1 LKYGNLFTFV
11 FVGTILFVLK
21 LFRISLGF
29 CIAAS
34 VSFLITYFTNPFSS
48 TLKFD
53 AVRLDSQHRSAYSSF
68 DIGIASCLAA
78 DMFEGASNAVPL
90 NHSWLTSLEVSHFAL

>member
-1 LKYGNLFTFV
+1 MVIPIKRFAN
-11 FVGTILFVLK
+11 
-21 LFRISLGF
+21 
-29 CIAAS
+29 
-34 VSFLITYFTNPFSS
+34 

-78 DMFEGASNAVPL
+78 DMFEGASNVVPL
-90 NHSWLTSLEVSHFAL
+90 NHSWLTSLEVSHFALLNILDDKKVGMDTRNRTGL